1 MKACAGCLRVLIGDE
16 WQTEKLPGEFY
27 MVKPYLKVKYEICP
41 ECEKMRFG
49 DIITIC
55 CNCYRLKNDAGAWV
69 DIDIDQEYQNISH
82 GICPECARELYPGL
96 CD

>member
-82 GICPECARELYPGL
+82 GICPECTKELYPDL